1 MKDIL
6 GGVCAPIGFSA
17 NGIHAGMRKN
27 KSKKDLSLI
36 VSEELCTAAATY
48 TQNKV
53 KGAPLTVTKQHL
65 KMVVQEQLSV
75 TQVMRIHVIQ
85 MVLSLRMKYVL

>member
-48 TQNKV
+48 TQNKE
-53 KGAPLTVTKQHL
+53 KGIIFKLYFSQNETRL
-65 KMVVQEQLSV
+65 EQS
-75 TQVMRIHVIQ
+75 
-85 MVLSLRMKYVL
+85 